1 MAHPLEP
8 LTDAQ
13 NPLLA
18 WDYLLNRWQ
27 EPELVPSLALKALE
41 KEATTKDEAV
51 SRTTLEQHFDAFLHT
66 YVPTRGR
73 KGIVQEDNLIVLSS
87 S

>member
-1 MAHPLEP
+1 MAG
-8 LTDAQ
+8 AGGWFR
-13 NPLLA
+13 A
-18 WDYLLNRWQ
+18 
-27 EPELVPSLALKALE
+27 LALKALE

-73 KGIVQEDNLIVLSS
+73 KGIVRGQPRLSAGRARTDYEGWRPRARSIVRTA
-87 S
+87 